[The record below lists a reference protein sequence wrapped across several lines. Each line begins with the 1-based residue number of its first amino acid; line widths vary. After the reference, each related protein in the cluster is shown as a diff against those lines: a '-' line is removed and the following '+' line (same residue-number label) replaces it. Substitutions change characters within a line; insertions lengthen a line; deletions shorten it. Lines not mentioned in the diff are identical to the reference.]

1 MSPASAAEPGTSW
14 FAVRVRSRSETMVSV
29 LLAEK
34 GYQSYSPGYA
44 IERRYSDRIKRVE
57 AALFPGY
64 VFCRFSPAGILP
76 VLSTPAVQKVVGI
89 GSRPEAIPDAE
100 MERLQLGVRCGE
112 GVAPCAH
119 MRSGQRVRV
128 RSGVLAGIEGFLVEV
143 LKSRRLVINADILRR
158 AVSVEIDASNVVP
171 V

>member
-1 MSPASAAEPGTSW
+1 
-14 FAVRVRSRSETMVSV
+14 MVSA
-29 LLAEK
+29 LLAAK
-34 GYQSYSPGYA
+34 GYPSYSPGYT

-89 GSRPEAIPDAE
+89 GSRPEAIGDPE
-100 MERLQLGVRCGE
+100 MERLRLGVRYGQD
-112 GVAPCAH
+112 VAPCAH
-119 MRSGQRVRV
+119 MLAGQKVRV
-128 RSGVLAGIEGFLVEV
+128 RSGVLTGIEGFLVEV
-143 LKSRRLVINADILRR
+143 RKSRRLVITADLLQR
-158 AVSVEIDASNVVP
+158 AVSVEIDASDVVS

>member
-1 MSPASAAEPGTSW
+1 VSPASAAAPVTSW
-14 FAVRVRSRSETMVSV
+14 FALRVRSRSESMVSV

-76 VLSTPAVQKVVGI
+76 ILSTPAVQKVVGM
-89 GSRPEAIPDAE
+89 GSRPEPIPDAE
-100 MERLQLGVRCGE
+100 MERLRLGVRYGQ

-119 MRSGQRVRV
+119 MRAGQRVRV

-143 LKSRRLVINADILRR
+143 RKSRRLVITADILQR
-158 AVSVEIDASNVVP
+158 AVSVEIDASNLVSF
-171 V
+171 